1 MYSFVA
7 RQPIFDRHL
16 NTVAYEIFF
25 RNGLTNAFPNVSSE
39 YATAQIIS
47 DQFLCAA
54 PSHLVGHYSAFV
66 NFPYQLIVNGVAHAL
81 PRSKVVIEVL
91 EQATPD
97 DDLLKAVRKLH
108 DDGFRI
114 ALDDFSL
121 DSAWDRFIPYIHIIK
136 FDVQNTEFSDI
147 DRYLSKQGKKMN
159 HVTLLAEKIE
169 SHVDFERYKKY
180 GFDLFQGYFFSKP
193 EVIKNRRL
201 SQNEIATFQLVKAV
215 SDEEIDFKKV
225 EMLIKGDVSLS
236 YKVMRYAK
244 NILYRTVGASN
255 FKCLSLKDI
264 AMYLGKNELR
274 RFVAIACLSAAGDIE
289 VEELYQ
295 VSLTRGRFCELAA
308 EKMGCQSSMPD
319 AFLCGLFSLLDVI
332 LDLPLKDIFR
342 HITLSEA
349 VARALLQHEG
359 KLYALLRLS
368 QLYEQGLWEG
378 VGEMAKSMQLSERS
392 VITAMD
398 SATRWADEFSI

>member
-1 MYSFVA
+1 
-7 RQPIFDRHL
+7 
-16 NTVAYEIFF
+16 
-25 RNGLTNAFPNVSSE
+25 
-39 YATAQIIS
+39 
-47 DQFLCAA
+47 
-54 PSHLVGHYSAFV
+54 
-66 NFPYQLIVNGVAHAL
+66 
-81 PRSKVVIEVL
+81 
-91 EQATPD
+91 
-97 DDLLKAVRKLH
+97 
-108 DDGFRI
+108 
-114 ALDDFSL
+114 
-121 DSAWDRFIPYIHIIK
+121 
-136 FDVQNTEFSDI
+136 
-147 DRYLSKQGKKMN
+147 MN